1 MAGAEGGEN
10 YEGYVSAVINSCVQ
24 NGSAYTINASF
35 TFSCAG
41 FSGAKLPYLQIS
53 SSSGGTASVEGE
65 RYDNDPLVRTF
76 SLTASAGD
84 TISVASGYWD
94 DPSDSGASAYI
105 FSPIIIYTIP
115 SEVVKAET
123 KGATWGATAWGGS
136 YTPAGEDKEI
146 DISGAVS
153 VLKIFS
159 DDIAGRVRVV
169 KVSSKAISG
178 RVRVEKPASKS
189 ISGRV
194 MVAGIQETSISGS
207 VYVENPD
214 ERVSTAEI
222 IGRVDVLK
230 TSLASISGKV
240 HIQRNDVAEI
250 EGQIRV
256 EKPQTADIAGI
267 LRVERTNDVDIIG
280 RVRVRV
286 STPEKLPTDWDY
298 DRLPEAED
306 WAGED
311 KIPEE
316 WDKAPE
322 LEPDEWEETE
332 KETDAWEDADNK
344 TPAVWEYPLEDS
356 N

>member
-1 MAGAEGGEN
+1 MAGAGGGGTS
-10 YEGYVSAVINSCVQ
+10 YGGYVSAVINSCEQ
-24 NGSAYTINASF
+24 NGSTYTINASF
-35 TFSCAG
+35 YFSSDY
-41 FSGAKLPYLQIS
+41 FSGAKLPYLQLE
-53 SSSGGTASVEGE
+53 SSSGGTASIDGE

-76 SLTASAGD
+76 NIEADAGD
-84 TISVASGYWD
+84 IISVVSGYWD
-94 DPSDSGASAYI
+94 NPSDSGDSAYVS
-105 FSPIIIYTIP
+105 SPSILFAIP
-115 SEVVKAET
+115 SVEKAET

-136 YTPAGEDKEI
+136 YTPAGEDKEV

-159 DDIAGRVRVV
+159 DDIEGRVRVA
-169 KVSSKAISG
+169 KVSSEAISG
-178 RVRVEKPASKS
+178 MVRVEKPASKS
-189 ISGRV
+189 ISGMVR
-194 MVAGIQETSISGS
+194 VAGIQETSISGA

-214 ERVSTAEI
+214 EKVSTAEI
-222 IGRVDVLK
+222 SGRVDVLK

-267 LRVERTNDVDIIG
+267 LRVERTNDVDITG

-311 KIPEE
+311 KAPEE
-316 WDKAPE
+316 WDKTPE

-332 KETDAWEDADNK
+332 KETDAWEDADDK